1 MQSIQE
7 INIDM
12 NKFNTFVSALSS
24 LVKHTEEKKM
34 DELYTKLEDS
44 SRVFSMYASKCSIHI
59 ELELRGKKIKFLL
72 DTGAQMNVISE
83 SLLKKLN
90 LDLPI
95 DKEYKGKVL
104 GIGSGNIVGFV
115 PFTTGLLFDE
125 KRNPTSMDL
134 CIHIINSD
142 SELAILGLGFM
153 LTYGIELDFYNRCI
167 RYNGK
172 TYKYILN
179 EKV

>member
-1 MQSIQE
+1 MQNMQDV
-7 INIDM
+7 NIDM
-12 NKFNTFVSALSS
+12 TKFNTFISALSS
-24 LVKHTEEKKM
+24 LAKYTEKKQI
-34 DELYTKLEDS
+34 DELYDKLEDS

-59 ELELRGKKIKFLL
+59 ELELNGKKVKFLL

-83 SLLKKLN
+83 SLIKKLN
-90 LDLPI
+90 LTLPI

-104 GIGSGNIVGFV
+104 GIGSGNIVGFI
-115 PFTTGLLFDE
+115 PFTTGLLFDD
-125 KRNPTSMDL
+125 KRNSTPIDL
-134 CIHIINSD
+134 CIHVINSD

-172 TYKYILN
+172 TYKYVLD